1 MKDVTE
7 LPWDSRQMLIAGH
20 WRDASETL
28 PLEDPSTGRVVGE
41 IARGGAADIDAAV
54 DAARAARQGVWGKA
68 TALERGRVLLR
79 ASALVLGQVE
89 ALARMEALDVGKP
102 LSQAR
107 NDAIALARYLEF
119 YGGAADKLHG
129 QTIPYQEGYTVYTLR

>member
-41 IARGGAADIDAAV
+41 IARGSSTDIDAAV
-54 DAARAARQGVWGKA
+54 DAARAARQGVWEGH
-68 TALERGRVLLR
+68 R
-79 ASALVLGQVE
+79 AGAG
-89 ALARMEALDVGKP
+89 P
-102 LSQAR
+102 
-107 NDAIALARYLEF
+107 
-119 YGGAADKLHG
+119 GAAAGLCSCSG
-129 QTIPYQEGYTVYTLR
+129 AG